1 MYIRIFIDPHQKLR
15 KFEFKYSFYLVNQ
28 QKHVER
34 CYNWSPATFAIGRR
48 LAQYLQNIPKLY
60 RLQAFCG

>member
-1 MYIRIFIDPHQKLR
+1 MWKGVTIGHPQL
-15 KFEFKYSFYLVNQ
+15 
-28 QKHVER
+28 
-34 CYNWSPATFAIGRR
+34 FAIGRR